1 MINIKDILCYLELLL
16 LIILISI
23 YNTNITSNIKKDLKI
38 KKKIIIEQKKVNK
51 QIEKQTNE
59 KEIINEEINNQTTD
73 FQTENTTIQ
82 TNQEQETNIINNE
95 TNINQNNNEINI
107 NQNNNES
114 SFARLY
120 INNYN
125 VALYDYNVYT
135 TSNLDLQTIVNNPD
149 SAAYYNNYNKT
160 VIADHNY
167 QGFNILIYLEN
178 GATSQII
185 QNNGLT
191 TTYKMIYKSKGTNTG
206 PDLID
211 TNNNSFFDMQSDLI
225 MYTCYENGIMVT
237 LWIKE

>member
-38 KKKIIIEQKKVNK
+38 KKTIIIEQKKVNK
-51 QIEKQTNE
+51 QIEK
-59 KEIINEEINNQTTD
+59 EIINEEINNQTTN

-82 TNQEQETNIINNE
+82 ANQEQETNII
-95 TNINQNNNEINI
+95 NNEINI

-167 QGFNILIYLEN
+167 QGFNILIYLEI

-211 TNNNSFFDMQSDLI
+211 TNNTSFFDMQSDLI
-225 MYTCYENGIMVT
+225 MYTCYDNGIMVT

>member
-38 KKKIIIEQKKVNK
+38 KKTIIIEQKKVNK
-51 QIEKQTNE
+51 QIE

-82 TNQEQETNIINNE
+82 TNQEQETNII
-95 TNINQNNNEINI
+95 NNEINI

-167 QGFNILIYLEN
+167 QGFNILIYLEI

-185 QNNGLT
+185 QNNGQT

-225 MYTCYENGIMVT
+225 MYTCYDNGIMVT

>member
-38 KKKIIIEQKKVNK
+38 KKTIIIEQKKVNK

-95 TNINQNNNEINI
+95 TNI

-167 QGFNILIYLEN
+167 QGFNILIYLEI

-185 QNNGLT
+185 QNNGQT

-225 MYTCYENGIMVT
+225 MYTCYDNGIMVT

>member
-38 KKKIIIEQKKVNK
+38 KKTIIIEQKKVNK
-51 QIEKQTNE
+51 QIEK
-59 KEIINEEINNQTTD
+59 EIINEEINNQTTN

-82 TNQEQETNIINNE
+82 ANQEQETNII
-95 TNINQNNNEINI
+95 NNEINI

-167 QGFNILIYLEN
+167 QGFNILIYLEI

-185 QNNGLT
+185 QNNGQT

-225 MYTCYENGIMVT
+225 MYTCYDNGIMVT

>member
-38 KKKIIIEQKKVNK
+38 KKTIIIEQKKVYK
-51 QIEKQTNE
+51 QIE
-59 KEIINEEINNQTTD
+59 KEIINEEINNQTTN

-82 TNQEQETNIINNE
+82 ANQEQETNIINNE
-95 TNINQNNNEINI
+95 TNI

-167 QGFNILIYLEN
+167 QGFNILIYLEI

-185 QNNGLT
+185 QNNGQT

-225 MYTCYENGIMVT
+225 MYTCYDNGIMVT